1 MNFAPNVE
9 ERLRSEPIMW
19 MTTVTPG
26 GQPQPSPVWFWWDG
40 DEILMFSK
48 DNTARLTNIAAHP
61 NVSLNLDGDGRG
73 GAIVVIE
80 GVARIE
86 RDHPA
91 AQVIPEYIE
100 KYQAF
105 LDSHEWTAAGFST
118 DYPVPIKI
126 TPTHLRAW

>member
-1 MNFAPNVE
+1 MNFPPNVE

-26 GQPQPSPVWFWWDG
+26 GQPQPSPIWFWWDG
-40 DEILMFSK
+40 DLILMFSK
-48 DNTARLTNIAAHP
+48 DNTARLTNIAAYP

-80 GVARIE
+80 GIARID
-86 RDHPA
+86 RDHPT
-91 AQVIPEYIE
+91 AQAIPEYIE
-100 KYQAF
+100 KYQTF
-105 LDSHEWTAAGFST
+105 LDGYEWTAAGFST

-126 TPTHLRAW
+126 APTRLRAW

>member
-105 LDSHEWTAAGFST
+105 LDSYEWTAAGFST